1 MCEPIRFRSR
11 PEQVEVVTFDRSNAA
26 ELAAWVRA
34 NGGIARIDEAGDLVL
49 GTGTKE
55 QFLLRGAVVVRY
67 ASGRFSAMSANDFAA
82 RFEPLAS

>member
-11 PEQVEVVTFDRSNAA
+11 PEQVEVVPFDQANAV
-26 ELAAWVRA
+26 ELVAWVRA

-49 GTGTKE
+49 GTGARE
-55 QFLLRGAVVVRY
+55 QLLLRGAVVVRD
-67 ASGRFSAMSANDFAA
+67 ANGRFSAMSVNDLTA